1 MYKFCYGDGLNHQL
15 LNCRKK
21 MWGPGGVSK
30 SVDSTTI
37 LPNSG
42 QNLQSTSGKISSWS
56 SHSEVVGIG
65 MLVCY
70 PPTHQAK
77 IS

>member
-42 QNLQSTSGKISSWS
+42 QNLQSTSGKISS
-56 SHSEVVGIG
+56 
-65 MLVCY
+65 
-70 PPTHQAK
+70 
-77 IS
+77 